1 MGCGRGPAARRDKLG
16 ELRLK
21 KFSKTLD
28 KWIRQAYNKGTET
41 ERKVSQMT
49 LNEMITLYNELTA
62 AEGYI
67 VGFILNHLLY
77 YVRFDHLPT
86 EILKFDRASSK
97 RGGMAKVRV
106 RLGADIRKALVA
118 NGQAVLM
125 GSETMLM
132 TTDKWNKGERFER
145 IITETLTAEKWVKD
159 HTPFNVV
166 GDIELEGKQIQVKFD
181 DAELTNEK
189 TLKRIAA

>member
-1 MGCGRGPAARRDKLG
+1 
-16 ELRLK
+16 
-21 KFSKTLD
+21 
-28 KWIRQAYNKGTET
+28 
-41 ERKVSQMT
+41 MT
-49 LNEMITLYNELTA
+49 LTEMINLYNALSA
-62 AEGYI
+62 ADGYI

-77 YVRFDHLPT
+77 YVKFDGHLPT

-106 RLGADIRKALVA
+106 RLTADIRKALVT

-125 GSETMLM
+125 GAETLLM
-132 TTDKWNKGERFER
+132 TEDRYNKGERFER
-145 IITETLTAEKWVKD
+145 IITETLTATQWVKD
-159 HTPFNVV
+159 SIPFNVA
-166 GDIELEGKQIQVKFD
+166 GDIELNGKQIQIKFD

>member
-1 MGCGRGPAARRDKLG
+1 
-16 ELRLK
+16 
-21 KFSKTLD
+21 
-28 KWIRQAYNKGTET
+28 
-41 ERKVSQMT
+41 MT
-49 LNEMITLYNELTA
+49 LTEMINLYNALSA
-62 AEGYI
+62 ADGYI

-77 YVRFDHLPT
+77 YVKFDGHLPT

-106 RLGADIRKALVA
+106 RLASDIRKALVA

-125 GSETMLM
+125 GAETLLM
-132 TTDKWNKGERFER
+132 TEDRYNKGERFER
-145 IITETLTAEKWVKD
+145 IITETLTTTQWVKD
-159 HTPFNVV
+159 SIPFNVA
-166 GDIELEGKQIQVKFD
+166 GDIELNGKQIQIKFD